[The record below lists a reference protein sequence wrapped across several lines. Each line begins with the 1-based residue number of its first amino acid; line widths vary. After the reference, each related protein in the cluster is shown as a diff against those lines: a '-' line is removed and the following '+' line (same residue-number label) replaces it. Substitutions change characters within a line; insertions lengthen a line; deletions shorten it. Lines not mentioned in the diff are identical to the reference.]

1 MNVIND
7 LISFVFIAICF
18 PSVNQIPRCHLNPLH
33 FNNYWK
39 SVMLC
44 ALVIWNQTQII
55 LLGEI
60 IFILQVKIRNSWQFT
75 PQSLDSKSW
84 IHEWCI
90 YVYTCIHTQVSV
102 CTIYGFVSVHNRNQ
116 WNMNWFTDAL
126 LLHHIQHT
134 LMISKIQF
142 NQRGISS
149 RCFFNNFQLNK
160 CTKTMYPCRELN
172 CYFTLHFCLYIKGI
186 KCHEMNVVGEKKN
199 LDVT

>member
-1 MNVIND
+1 MPTALNVN

-18 PSVNQIPRCHLNPLH
+18 PPVNLLPRCHLNPLH

-39 SVMLC
+39 SVMQC

-75 PQSLDSKSW
+75 PQSLDSKSL

-102 CTIYGFVSVHNRNQ
+102 CTIYGFVSIHNRNQ

-126 LLHHIQHT
+126 LLREEFPPGAFSI
-134 LMISKIQF
+134 IF
-142 NQRGISS
+142 N
-149 RCFFNNFQLNK
+149 L
-160 CTKTMYPCRELN
+160 
-172 CYFTLHFCLYIKGI
+172 
-186 KCHEMNVVGEKKN
+186 MNVQKPCTLAEN
-199 LDVT
+199 